1 MRTICIIVYSLCSLL
16 CETGAAIV
24 GSNRGAIAMA
34 VAWAMS
40 LWGAAHTEDLELY
53 LQTDV
58 CM

>member
-40 LWGAAHTEDLELY
+40 LWGAAHTEDL
-53 LQTDV
+53 
-58 CM
+58 